1 MSLGLIFRIR
11 FTPMTMNDRNLANVN
26 LSHLRDAFK
35 DSPQIGIDDDF
46 CIIDMRLRRKAT
58 SLNFPFRFD
67 GIILVWCIKGAMS
80 VSVNLNDYILEEDT
94 LFICMPGNIFK
105 LNEVVGDDE
114 NLHYVCVAM
123 SKDFASNQKL
133 DVSKTFSNALSLL
146 DNPIV
151 RIGQD
156 EATLMGGYLDMM
168 GNVLKSDIVFSREAV
183 QSLWISM
190 LYVFAGMLDRRA
202 RLAEGTAPTN
212 RSRMLFEQFI
222 GLVAKYHTQYRNV
235 TFYADQLCLTPKY
248 MSKLIKTATGK
259 SAPEWI
265 DAYVILEAKNLLKY
279 SNDTIKQIVY
289 KLNFPNQSVFY
300 KFFKSRTGMTP
311 SEYRNS

>member
-1 MSLGLIFRIR
+1 MI
-11 FTPMTMNDRNLANVN
+11 MNDGILSNVN
-26 LSHLRDAFK
+26 ISHLREAFK

-46 CIIDMRLRRKAT
+46 SIIDMRLRRKSRT
-58 SLNFPFRFD
+58 LNFPFRFD
-67 GIILVWCIKGAMS
+67 GIILVWCIKGAIS
-80 VSVNLNDYILEEDT
+80 VSINLNDYILEEDT

-105 LNEVVGDDE
+105 LNEIVGDGED
-114 NLHYVCVAM
+114 LHYVCVAM
-123 SKDFASNQKL
+123 SKEFAANQKL
-133 DVSKTFSNALSLL
+133 DVNKTFSNAMSLL
-146 DNPIV
+146 DNPSVPILPE
-151 RIGQD
+151 
-156 EATLMGGYLDMM
+156 EAVLMGGYLDMM
-168 GNVLKSDIVFSREAV
+168 GNVLKSDLAYRREAV

-190 LYVFAGMLDRRA
+190 LYVIAAMLDRRA
-202 RLAEGTAPTN
+202 KLAGDVSHTN

-235 TFYADQLCLTPKY
+235 AFYADQLCLTPKY

-279 SNDTIKQIVY
+279 SSDTIKQIVF

>member
-1 MSLGLIFRIR
+1 
-11 FTPMTMNDRNLANVN
+11 MNDGILTNVN
-26 LSHLRDAFK
+26 ISHLREAFK

-46 CIIDMRLRRKAT
+46 SIIDMRLRRKT
-58 SLNFPFRFD
+58 TTLNFPFRFD
-67 GIILVWCIKGAMS
+67 GIILVWCIKGAIS
-80 VSVNLNDYILEEDT
+80 VSINLNDYILEEDT
-94 LFICMPGNIFK
+94 FFICMPGHIFK
-105 LNEVVGDDE
+105 LTEIVGDDE
-114 NLHYVCVAM
+114 DLHYVCVAM
-123 SKDFASNQKL
+123 SKEFAANQKI
-133 DVSKTFSNALSLL
+133 DVNKTFSNAMSLL
-146 DNPIV
+146 DNPSVPILPE
-151 RIGQD
+151 

-168 GNVLKSDIVFSREAV
+168 GNVLKSDLAYRREAV

-190 LYVFAGMLDRRA
+190 LYVIAAMLDRRA
-202 RLAEGTAPTN
+202 RLADDVSPTN

-222 GLVAKYHTQYRNV
+222 ALVAKYHTQYRNV
-235 TFYADQLCLTPKY
+235 AFYADKLCLTPKY

-279 SNDTIKQIVY
+279 SNDTIKQIVF

-300 KFFKSRTGMTP
+300 KFFKARTGMTP

>member
-1 MSLGLIFRIR
+1 
-11 FTPMTMNDRNLANVN
+11 MNDGILSNVN
-26 LSHLRDAFK
+26 ISHLREAFK

-46 CIIDMRLRRKAT
+46 SIIDMRLRRKSRT
-58 SLNFPFRFD
+58 LNFPFRFD
-67 GIILVWCIKGAMS
+67 GIILVWCIKGAIS
-80 VSVNLNDYILEEDT
+80 VSINLNDYILEEDT

-105 LNEVVGDDE
+105 LNEIVGEGED
-114 NLHYVCVAM
+114 LHYVCVAM
-123 SKDFASNQKL
+123 SKEFAANQKL
-133 DVSKTFSNALSLL
+133 DVNKTFSNAMSLL
-146 DNPIV
+146 DNPSVPILPE
-151 RIGQD
+151 
-156 EATLMGGYLDMM
+156 EAVLMGGYLDMM
-168 GNVLKSDIVFSREAV
+168 GNVLKSDLAYRREAV

-190 LYVFAGMLDRRA
+190 LYVIAAMLDRRA
-202 RLAEGTAPTN
+202 KLAGDVSHTN

-235 TFYADQLCLTPKY
+235 AFYADQLCLTPKY

-279 SNDTIKQIVY
+279 SSDNIKQIVF

>member
-1 MSLGLIFRIR
+1 
-11 FTPMTMNDRNLANVN
+11 
-26 LSHLRDAFK
+26 
-35 DSPQIGIDDDF
+35 
-46 CIIDMRLRRKAT
+46 
-58 SLNFPFRFD
+58 
-67 GIILVWCIKGAMS
+67 
-80 VSVNLNDYILEEDT
+80 
-94 LFICMPGNIFK
+94 MPGNIFK
-105 LNEVVGDDE
+105 LNEIVGEGED
-114 NLHYVCVAM
+114 LHYVCVAM
-123 SKDFASNQKL
+123 SKEFAANQKL
-133 DVSKTFSNALSLL
+133 DVNKTFSNAMSLL
-146 DNPIV
+146 DNPSVPILPE
-151 RIGQD
+151 
-156 EATLMGGYLDMM
+156 EAVLMGGYLDMM
-168 GNVLKSDIVFSREAV
+168 GNVLKSDLAYRREAV

-190 LYVFAGMLDRRA
+190 LYVIAAMLDRRA
-202 RLAEGTAPTN
+202 KLAGDVSHTN

-235 TFYADQLCLTPKY
+235 AFYADQLCLTPKY

-279 SNDTIKQIVY
+279 SSDTIKQIVF

>member
-1 MSLGLIFRIR
+1 MI
-11 FTPMTMNDRNLANVN
+11 MNDGILSNVN
-26 LSHLRDAFK
+26 ISHLREAFK

-46 CIIDMRLRRKAT
+46 SIIDMRLRRKSRT
-58 SLNFPFRFD
+58 LNFPFRFD
-67 GIILVWCIKGAMS
+67 GIILVWCIKGAIS
-80 VSVNLNDYILEEDT
+80 VSINLNDYILEEDT

-105 LNEVVGDDE
+105 LNEIVGDGED
-114 NLHYVCVAM
+114 LHYVCVAM
-123 SKDFASNQKL
+123 SKEFAANQKL
-133 DVSKTFSNALSLL
+133 DVNKTFSNAMSLL
-146 DNPIV
+146 DNPSVPILPE
-151 RIGQD
+151 
-156 EATLMGGYLDMM
+156 EAVLMGGYLDMM
-168 GNVLKSDIVFSREAV
+168 GNVLKSDLAYRREAV

-190 LYVFAGMLDRRA
+190 LYVIAAMLDRRA
-202 RLAEGTAPTN
+202 KLAGDVSHTN

-235 TFYADQLCLTPKY
+235 AFYADQLCLTPKY

-279 SNDTIKQIVY
+279 SSDNIKQIVF

>member
-1 MSLGLIFRIR
+1 
-11 FTPMTMNDRNLANVN
+11 MTMNDGILTNVN
-26 LSHLRDAFK
+26 ISHLREAFK

-46 CIIDMRLRRKAT
+46 SIIDMRLRRKT
-58 SLNFPFRFD
+58 TTLNFPFRFD
-67 GIILVWCIKGAMS
+67 GIILVWCIKGAIS
-80 VSVNLNDYILEEDT
+80 VSINLNDYILEEDT

-105 LNEVVGDDE
+105 LNEIVGDDE
-114 NLHYVCVAM
+114 DLHYVCVAM
-123 SKDFASNQKL
+123 SKEFAANQKL
-133 DVSKTFSNALSLL
+133 DVNKTFSNAMSLL
-146 DNPIV
+146 DNPSVPILPE
-151 RIGQD
+151 

-168 GNVLKSDIVFSREAV
+168 GNVLKSDLAYRREAV

-190 LYVFAGMLDRRA
+190 LYVIAAMLDRRA
-202 RLAEGTAPTN
+202 KLAGDVSHTN

-235 TFYADQLCLTPKY
+235 AFYADQLCLTPKY

-279 SNDTIKQIVY
+279 SSDTIKQIVF